1 MKIRWHRLVFRS
13 AETGKKI
20 AVVRLTSKELRLLKS
35 AAQIASEPLDQF
47 IVNAVRYAA
56 EK

>member
-1 MKIRWHRLVFRS
+1 MFRS

-20 AVVRLTSKELRLLKS
+20 AVVRLTSKELQLLKS
-35 AAQIASEPLDQF
+35 AAQEVHMPLDQF
-47 IVNAVRYAA
+47 IASAIRAAA

>member
-1 MKIRWHRLVFRS
+1 MKVKWHRLVFRS

-20 AVVRLTSKELRLLKS
+20 AVVRLTSKELQLLKS
-35 AAQIASEPLDQF
+35 TAQDARMPLDQF
-47 IVNAVRYAA
+47 IARAIRVAA

>member
-1 MKIRWHRLVFRS
+1 MKIRRHRLVFRS

-20 AVVRLTSKELRLLKS
+20 AVVRLTSKELKLLKS
-35 AAQIASEPLDQF
+35 AAQVASEPLDQF

>member
-1 MKIRWHRLVFRS
+1 MKIRWHSLVFRS

-20 AVVRLTSKELRLLKS
+20 AVVRLTSKELQLLKS
-35 AAQIASEPLDQF
+35 SAQEVHMPLDQF
-47 IVNAVRYAA
+47 IASAIRAAA

>member
-1 MKIRWHRLVFRS
+1 MFRS

-20 AVVRLTSKELRLLKS
+20 AVVRLTSKELQLLKS
-35 AAQIASEPLDQF
+35 AAQVASEPLDQF
-47 IVNAVRYAA
+47 IVNAVKRAA

>member
-1 MKIRWHRLVFRS
+1 MKIRRHRLVFRS

-20 AVVRLTSKELRLLKS
+20 AVVRLTSKELNLLTY
-35 AAQIASEPLDQF
+35 AAQVASEPLDQF
-47 IVNAVRYAA
+47 IVNAVRHAA

>member
-20 AVVRLTSKELRLLKS
+20 AVVRLTSKELKLLTF
-35 AAQIASEPLDQF
+35 AAQVACEPLDQF
-47 IVNAVRYAA
+47 VIKAVKRAT